1 MAKNIEDLDLEVKTF
16 NRLKKAGI
24 STVDELLAEMYSSG
38 SKVSQPDAKRCE
50 VALKEHGII
59 RFMRGDAVEESDIE
73 PEPLT
78 WDELH
83 SYIGKLVAHDL
94 STESHRW
101 LKVCWI
107 YDIQDEGNLIYND
120 GSSSYGY
127 VRRSSVNGEFAS
139 RRSPFLKYEGQF
151 FALKTVKV
159 PQEQSS
165 PVIVE
170 SAEYTKAVKLHRCIC
185 ANAQAAQDSLYEMCK
200 ALKEMHDGK
209 LYKELGYKN
218 FEDYCESEVGIKR
231 RQAYGYISV
240 ASSLSKDFVHSSA
253 QIGIKKLEL
262 LAKLDEP
269 QREELQQTVDVEE
282 VSVKELK
289 AKIDDLKKANDRL
302 MGKVAEA
309 EDKAAMSRKSEEAAC
324 GKLSILR
331 TDAEIK
337 EQKIAQL
344 TAKLNAEAAR
354 SAELENQVEDLENRP
369 VDVLIHNN
377 DEEIDRLTAQFQEE
391 LEKRDKDTEQ
401 RLEQQREKYLKQMN
415 EGIAKA
421 REEAQAPDLHELWR
435 ALDNNLDNAIEAIE
449 DFFDDYEDH
458 PKIKDFANC
467 LKATIRDL
475 NKLMNDVLAGE
486 K

>member
-1 MAKNIEDLDLEVKTF
+1 MAKIIEELGLSVRAYNAVK
-16 NRLKKAGI
+16 RYGI
-24 STVDELLAEMYSSG
+24 NTTEELAERIDEFCKHSSKYGAEAREALSKMSAPQSSG
-38 SKVSQPDAKRCE
+38 
-50 VALKEHGII
+50 
-59 RFMRGDAVEESDIE
+59 
-73 PEPLT
+73 
-78 WDELH
+78 
-83 SYIGKLVAHDL
+83 
-94 STESHRW
+94 
-101 LKVCWI
+101 
-107 YDIQDEGNLIYND
+107 
-120 GSSSYGY
+120 
-127 VRRSSVNGEFAS
+127 
-139 RRSPFLKYEGQF
+139 
-151 FALKTVKV
+151 
-159 PQEQSS
+159 
-165 PVIVE
+165 VIVE

-200 ALKEMHDGK
+200 ALKEMHDQK
-209 LYKELGYKN
+209 LYRELGYSS
-218 FEDYCESEVGIKR
+218 FEDYTEKEVGIKR
-231 RQAYGYISV
+231 MQAYKYV
-240 ASSLSKDFVHSSA
+240 AIGGMKNVYSSIHFEKV
-253 QIGIKKLEL
+253 GVNKLAL

-269 QREELQQTVDVEE
+269 QREELQQTVDVDE

-331 TDAEIK
+331 TDAEMK

-354 SAELENQVEDLENRP
+354 SAELENQVEELENRP

-401 RLEQQREKYLKQMN
+401 RLGQQREKYLKQMN

-435 ALDNNLDNAIEAIE
+435 ALDNSLDNAIEAIE

-458 PKIKDFANC
+458 PKIKDFASC
-467 LKATIRDL
+467 LKTTIRDL
-475 NKLMNDVLAGE
+475 NTTVNNVLAGE